1 MNPIATGT
9 LDPVLSIIIVSFK
22 AAFPCSG
29 AVLSRMDIDAGMDV
43 DTDGIDVDAGTD
55 GMDVDAGIDVN
66 AEMDVDVLLE
76 VFLV

>member
-1 MNPIATGT
+1 
-9 LDPVLSIIIVSFK
+9 
-22 AAFPCSG
+22 
-29 AVLSRMDIDAGMDV
+29 MDIDAGMDV